1 MILQVRDIETT
12 FSTRAGGVVHAVNGV
27 SFDVPAGRFVGIVGE
42 SGSGKSV
49 TINTVLGLIRSA
61 RTRSSGSATFAGKDL
76 MAMRSRDLRRT
87 RGAEIGFIA
96 QNPFGALNPILPIA
110 RQFENVV
117 RAHTRL
123 DRKEIRRRAL
133 KMLDKVGIQQPERV
147 LDGYAHELSGGMA
160 QRVVIAI
167 ALMLDP
173 TLIVADEPTTA
184 LDMTVQK
191 QILELISGLARER
204 NTSMVVVTHDLGVVA
219 NFCDNVVVMYCGRV
233 MEDGPVAEVFA
244 RPLHPYTS
252 ALLRSVPRPGRE
264 LETLPGKLPALDR
277 EPRGCLFRDRCV
289 HRMSVCETTTP
300 PMRQVSPTRRVACHL
315 DLEKEAAR
323 AAG

>member
-1 MILQVRDIETT
+1 VRNIETT
-12 FSTRAGGVVHAVNGV
+12 FRTRSGVVHAVNGV
-27 SFDVPAGRFVGIVGE
+27 SFDVPAGGFVGIVGE

-49 TINTVLGLIRSA
+49 TINTILGLIRSV
-61 RTRSSGSATFAGKDL
+61 RTRSSGTAMFEGGDL
-76 MAMRSRDLRRT
+76 VSMRSRDLRRL
-87 RGAEIGFIA
+87 RGARIGFIA
-96 QNPFGALNPILPIA
+96 QNPFGALNPVIPIS

-123 DRKEIRRRAL
+123 DRKAIRLRAL
-133 KMLDKVGIQQPERV
+133 QMLDKVGIRQPERV

-173 TLIVADEPTTA
+173 ALIVADEPTTA

-191 QILELISGLARER
+191 QIMELISELARER
-204 NTSMVVVTHDLGVVA
+204 GTSMVIVTHDLGVVA
-219 NFCDNVVVMYCGRV
+219 NYCDNVVVMYCGRV
-233 MEDGPVAEVFA
+233 MEDGPVGEVFA
-244 RPLHPYTS
+244 RPFHPYTS
-252 ALLRSVPRPGRE
+252 ALLRSVPRPGQE
-264 LETLPGKLPALDR
+264 LETLPGKLPPLNA

-289 HRMSVCETTTP
+289 HRMSVCETQ
-300 PMRQVSPTRRVACHL
+300 RNVACHL
-315 DLEKEAAR
+315 AIEKKVPAI